1 MLIAAAAVY
10 GGVSYTA
17 LKREQLNELE
27 ALCHMLRLMQ
37 DELET
42 RALPLPELAAQLD
55 TRTENAGKALLSGLL
70 RRLPGTGGLCPG
82 EALALPLRG
91 GEAHMQAVPGTLLP
105 EGHGRAHEGGH
116 AVGRAQDDS
125 LPPPDGTEAHA
136 PGADMQGAGLSW
148 KEDRNTAAGTN
159 VTGRRRKGNLQRES
173 CRAAS
178 MRGRTQNG

>member
-70 RRLPGTGGLCPG
+70 RRLPELGSRDFQNIWEECVTESVKHSEEAARLLCTLG
-82 EALALPLRG
+82 SFLGRYDVDSQSEAIRSCREAMEKLRTAAAEALPQTRRLGMGLALTSGALI
-91 GEAHMQAVPGTLLP
+91 VITLI
-105 EGHGRAHEGGH
+105 
-116 AVGRAQDDS
+116 
-125 LPPPDGTEAHA
+125 
-136 PGADMQGAGLSW
+136 
-148 KEDRNTAAGTN
+148 
-159 VTGRRRKGNLQRES
+159 
-173 CRAAS
+173 
-178 MRGRTQNG
+178 

>member
-17 LKREQLNELE
+17 LKREQLNDLE

-70 RRLPGTGGLCPG
+70 RRLPELGSRDFQNIWEECVTESVKHSEEAARLLCTLG
-82 EALALPLRG
+82 SFLGRYDVDSQSEAIRSCREAMEERDTAAAEALPQTRRLGMGLALTSGALI
-91 GEAHMQAVPGTLLP
+91 VITLI
-105 EGHGRAHEGGH
+105 
-116 AVGRAQDDS
+116 
-125 LPPPDGTEAHA
+125 
-136 PGADMQGAGLSW
+136 
-148 KEDRNTAAGTN
+148 
-159 VTGRRRKGNLQRES
+159 
-173 CRAAS
+173 
-178 MRGRTQNG
+178 

>member
-70 RRLPGTGGLCPG
+70 RRLPELGSRDFQNIWEECVTESVRYSG
-82 EALALPLRG
+82 EAARLLCTLGSFLGRYDVDSQLEAIRSCREAMEKLHTAAAEALPQTRRLGMGLALTSGALI
-91 GEAHMQAVPGTLLP
+91 VITLI
-105 EGHGRAHEGGH
+105 
-116 AVGRAQDDS
+116 
-125 LPPPDGTEAHA
+125 
-136 PGADMQGAGLSW
+136 
-148 KEDRNTAAGTN
+148 
-159 VTGRRRKGNLQRES
+159 
-173 CRAAS
+173 
-178 MRGRTQNG
+178 

>member
-1 MLIAAAAVY
+1 MRIIGIMLIAAAAVY

-70 RRLPGTGGLCPG
+70 RRLPELGSRDFQNIWEECVTESVKHSEEAARLLCTLG
-82 EALALPLRG
+82 SFLGRYDVDSQSEAIRSCREAMEKLHTAAAEALPQTRRLGMGLALTSGALI
-91 GEAHMQAVPGTLLP
+91 VITLI
-105 EGHGRAHEGGH
+105 
-116 AVGRAQDDS
+116 
-125 LPPPDGTEAHA
+125 
-136 PGADMQGAGLSW
+136 
-148 KEDRNTAAGTN
+148 
-159 VTGRRRKGNLQRES
+159 
-173 CRAAS
+173 
-178 MRGRTQNG
+178 

>member
-70 RRLPGTGGLCPG
+70 RRLPELGSRDFQNIWEECVTESVKHSEEAARLLCTLG
-82 EALALPLRG
+82 SFLGRYDVDSQSEAIRSCREAMEKLHTAAAEALPQTRRLGMGLALTSGALI
-91 GEAHMQAVPGTLLP
+91 VITLI
-105 EGHGRAHEGGH
+105 
-116 AVGRAQDDS
+116 
-125 LPPPDGTEAHA
+125 
-136 PGADMQGAGLSW
+136 
-148 KEDRNTAAGTN
+148 
-159 VTGRRRKGNLQRES
+159 
-173 CRAAS
+173 
-178 MRGRTQNG
+178 

>member
-17 LKREQLNELE
+17 LKREQLNELD

-70 RRLPGTGGLCPG
+70 RRLPELGSRVFQNIWEECVTESVRYSG
-82 EALALPLRG
+82 EAARLLCTLGSFLGRYDVDSQLEAIRSCREAMEKLHTAAAEALPQTRRLGMGLALTSGALI
-91 GEAHMQAVPGTLLP
+91 VITLI
-105 EGHGRAHEGGH
+105 
-116 AVGRAQDDS
+116 
-125 LPPPDGTEAHA
+125 
-136 PGADMQGAGLSW
+136 
-148 KEDRNTAAGTN
+148 
-159 VTGRRRKGNLQRES
+159 
-173 CRAAS
+173 
-178 MRGRTQNG
+178 

>member
-70 RRLPGTGGLCPG
+70 RRLPELGSRDFQNIWEECVTESVKHSG
-82 EALALPLRG
+82 EAARLWCCPVLSFLADTTSTANQRRY
-91 GEAHMQAVPGTLLP
+91 EAA
-105 EGHGRAHEGGH
+105 GRRWKSCA
-116 AVGRAQDDS
+116 
-125 LPPPDGTEAHA
+125 PPPRR
-136 PGADMQGAGLSW
+136 LC
-148 KEDRNTAAGTN
+148 
-159 VTGRRRKGNLQRES
+159 RRRAG
-173 CRAAS
+173 
-178 MRGRTQNG
+178 